1 MKQRQDKRLALLGGA
16 ALGAVLS
23 ASAWAQ
29 SPAQIDVSRQGQT
42 ARVQI
47 SLPEMEGEGLSA
59 DAEVAAGAV
68 LVARLSEPIEADVS
82 AITAAAPD
90 YFAMARLDPDGRTLR
105 LALNRTLESRVSV
118 SHNIIA
124 IDVAPPGAAP
134 LADVVSPY
142 ELAQIERARQAR
154 AQAAAAAAAAAAP
167 PPALP
172 VDMRIGE
179 AAEYSRIV
187 FQWPEAVTYSL
198 EQADGRA
205 VLTFSRAAELNLAPL
220 TAAPPRFIDAVTER
234 RADSLSLAFLLG
246 PGAEARVWS
255 DEPGRVVFDVSM
267 GAAGGAESVLAA
279 LSDYADQ
286 IEAQTLSAAESAD
299 PTDGGAEAA
308 LLSATEPD
316 APVLTRPDA
325 EASPDPVPEDG
336 IVRVEARRNGTDVVL
351 NIPWASLPGAAVFR
365 RGQAIWVVFDASAE
379 LDVGEMAALGGRHIR
394 THQVLRGAD
403 YTALRIE
410 APSSTQTD
418 VRPVGSSWVLTFGE
432 TVDQPPAPI
441 RVTRETG
448 VNRPARLRFNFNGAR
463 SVRTVTDPVVG
474 DDLLVLTSDGEKYG
488 VISPRQYVEAV
499 MLPSTQ
505 GVALQPLADDLTF
518 SVRAGG
524 ADLSRPGGLALTR
537 AASPGLSGSLDR
549 PVTPG
554 FLDLAAYRGE
564 DDYRDAM
571 VVLQRR
577 ASELDPTAILN
588 LARFKLGWQLAPE
601 GLGLVELAVEEN
613 PSLDASPEVAAL
625 RGVASY
631 MIGRYEDAER
641 YLSHPVLLN
650 DPAAQPWRG
659 AVSAQLGDWPQARR
673 RFEQGR
679 EAIYFFDP
687 VWRARLS
694 ALHAMAVLKTNDL
707 GAVEPLLNV
716 VAAEDFDLEART
728 EAAMVE
734 AGLAAASGDIDQA
747 IALYDELSRSDWR
760 PARARALLEKVRLE
774 FANDRVAPDEAVET
788 LESLRF
794 RWRGDDVEVEAS
806 TMLGEVYADAGRF
819 PEALNTMSNALSRFS
834 NTPEAR
840 RLSVRLETL
849 FRDIFLN
856 GQGDRM
862 DPMEALALWYEH
874 QDLTPPG
881 PDGLRMARRI
891 AARLVEVDLL
901 EPASELL
908 AHQVFERR
916 ITMTSLA
923 RAQVAADLARV
934 YLIDNRPAD
943 ALRALDSTRIA
954 GLPNDLV
961 DERRV
966 LQARALA
973 ALGRTEHALELIAY
987 DQGPEADRLR
997 ADIAWEG
1004 RNWSEAGRLME
1015 ALLGDRWRSDR
1026 ALTSAEAHDVLR
1038 ALIAYALVPDEAGMD
1053 RLVAR
1058 YGRQMGET
1066 EHAAAFSTVANRSVA
1081 PGDSRLS
1088 SLVGQIANVQRS
1100 DALMAGFGRYDEPS
1114 GPES

>member
-1 MKQRQDKRLALLGGA
+1 MKRRQDKRLALFASA

-23 ASAWAQ
+23 ASALAQ

-42 ARVQI
+42 TRVQI
-47 SLPEMEGEGLSA
+47 SLPEMDGEGLSA

-82 AITAAAPD
+82 TIIDAAPE

-134 LADVVSPY
+134 LPDVVSPY

-154 AQAAAAAAAAAAP
+154 ARAAADAAAAAAP

-205 VLTFSRAAELNLAPL
+205 VLTFSRAAELNLSPL

-234 RADSLSLAFLLG
+234 PVDSLSLAFLLG

-267 GAAGGAESVLAA
+267 GAAGGADTVLAA
-279 LSDYADQ
+279 LSEYADQ
-286 IEAQTLSAAESAD
+286 LEARTTDQDAPAEEGAQNESVNAAE
-299 PTDGGAEAA
+299 
-308 LLSATEPD
+308 LD

-325 EASPDPVPEDG
+325 AARPDPVPEDG
-336 IVRVEARRNGTDVVL
+336 IVQVEARRNGTDVVL
-351 NIPWASLPGAAVFR
+351 NFPWASLPGAAVFR

-379 LDVGEMAALGGRHIR
+379 LDVGEMATLAGRHIR
-394 THQVLRGAD
+394 NHQVLRGAD

-410 APSSTQTD
+410 APNSTQTD
-418 VRPVGSSWVLTFGE
+418 VRPVGTSWVLTFSE

-463 SVRTVTDPVVG
+463 SVRSVTDPVVG
-474 DDLLVLTSDGEKYG
+474 DSLLVLTSDGEKYG

-505 GVALQPLADDLTF
+505 GVALQPLADDLIFT
-518 SVRAGG
+518 VRAGG

-537 AASPGLSGSLDR
+537 AATPGLSGSLDR

-564 DDYRDAM
+564 GDYRDSM

-577 ASELDPTAILN
+577 ASELDPAAILN

-601 GLGLVELAVEEN
+601 ALGLVELAVEEN
-613 PSLDASPEVAAL
+613 PSLDASPEIAAL

-631 MIGRYEDAER
+631 MIGRYDDADR
-641 YLSHPVLLN
+641 YLSHPVLVN
-650 DPAAQPWRG
+650 DPAAQSWRG

-694 ALHAMAVLKTNDL
+694 ALHAMSVLKTNDL

-716 VAAEDFDLEART
+716 VEAEDYDLEART
-728 EAAMVE
+728 EAAMVQ
-734 AGLAAASGDIDQA
+734 AGLAAASGDVDQA
-747 IALYDELSRSDWR
+747 VALYDRLSRSDWR

-774 FANDRVAPDEAVET
+774 FANDRVAPDAAVET

-819 PEALNTMSNALSRFS
+819 PEALNTMSSALSRFS

-856 GQGDRM
+856 GLGDRM

-891 AARLVEVDLL
+891 AARLVDVDLL

-934 YLIDNRPAD
+934 YLIDNRASD

-954 GLPNDLV
+954 GLPSELV

-973 ALGRTEHALELIAY
+973 ALGRTEHALELVAF

-1026 ALTSAEAHDVLR
+1026 ALSSAEAHDVLR

-1053 RLVAR
+1053 RVVAR
-1058 YGRQMGET
+1058 YGRAMGET

-1088 SLVGQIANVQRS
+1088 SLVGQIANVQRT
-1100 DALMAGFGRYDEPS
+1100 DALMAGFGRYDEPA

>member
-1 MKQRQDKRLALLGGA
+1 LKRRQDKRLALFASA
-16 ALGAVLS
+16 ALGVVLS
-23 ASAWAQ
+23 ASALAQ

-42 ARVQI
+42 TRVQI
-47 SLPEMEGEGLSA
+47 SLPEMDGDGLSA

-82 AITAAAPD
+82 EITAAAPD
-90 YFAMARLDPDGRTLR
+90 YIAMARLDPDGRTLR
-105 LALNRTLESRVSV
+105 LALNQTLESRVSV

-124 IDVAPPGAAP
+124 IDIAPPGAAP

-154 AQAAAAAAAAAAP
+154 AQAAADAAAAAAP

-234 RADSLSLAFLLG
+234 PADSLSLSFLLAS
-246 PGAEARVWS
+246 GAEARVWS
-255 DEPGRVVFDVSM
+255 DEPGRVVFDVSL
-267 GAAGGAESVLAA
+267 GAAGGAEAVLAA
-279 LSDYADQ
+279 LSEYADQ
-286 IEAQTLSAAESAD
+286 LEAQAPTASESVEPA
-299 PTDGGAEAA
+299 GGGDEA
-308 LLSATEPD
+308 LDTPD
-316 APVLTRPDA
+316 FETPNLTRPDA
-325 EASPDPVPEDG
+325 EARPDPVPEDG

-379 LDVGEMAALGGRHIR
+379 LDVGEMATLAGRHIR
-394 THQVLRGAD
+394 NHEVLRGAD
-403 YTALRIE
+403 YTAMRIE
-410 APSSTQTD
+410 APNSTQTD
-418 VRPVGSSWVLTFGE
+418 VRPVGTSWVLTFSE

-474 DDLLVLTSDGEKYG
+474 DSILVLTSDGEKYG

-505 GVALQPLADDLTF
+505 GVALQPLADDLIFT
-518 SVRAGG
+518 VRAGG

-537 AASPGLSGSLDR
+537 AATPGLSGSLDR

-564 DDYRDAM
+564 GDYRDSM

-577 ASELDPTAILN
+577 ASELDPAAILN
-588 LARFKLGWQLAPE
+588 LARFKLGWQLAAE
-601 GLGLVELAVEEN
+601 ALGLIELAVEEN
-613 PSLDASPEVAAL
+613 PSLDASPEIAAL

-631 MIGRYEDAER
+631 MMGRYEDADR

-650 DPAAQPWRG
+650 DPAAQSWRG

-716 VAAEDFDLEART
+716 VAAEDYDLEART
-728 EAAMVE
+728 EAAMVQ
-734 AGLAAASGDIDQA
+734 AGLAAASGDVDQA
-747 IALYDELSRSDWR
+747 IALYDALSRSDWR

-774 FANDRVAPDEAVET
+774 FANERVAPDEAVET

-819 PEALNTMSNALSRFS
+819 PEALNTMSSALSRFS

-916 ITMTSLA
+916 VTMTSLA

-934 YLIDNRPAD
+934 YLIDNRASD

-973 ALGRTEHALELIAY
+973 ALGRTEHALELVAY

-1026 ALTSAEAHDVLR
+1026 ALSSAEAHDVLR

-1053 RLVAR
+1053 RVVAR
-1058 YGRQMGET
+1058 YGRAMGET

-1088 SLVGQIANVQRS
+1088 SLVGQIANVQRT
-1100 DALMAGFGRYDEPS
+1100 DALMAGFGRYDEVS

>member
-1 MKQRQDKRLALLGGA
+1 MKRRQDKRLALFASA

-23 ASAWAQ
+23 ASALAQ

-42 ARVQI
+42 TRVQI
-47 SLPEMEGEGLSA
+47 SLPEMDGEGLSA

-90 YFAMARLDPDGRTLR
+90 YIAMARLDPDGRTLR

-124 IDVAPPGAAP
+124 IDIAPPGAAP
-134 LADVVSPY
+134 LEDVVSPY

-154 AQAAAAAAAAAAP
+154 AQAAADAAAAAAP

-234 RADSLSLAFLLG
+234 QADSLSLSFLLAS
-246 PGAEARVWS
+246 GAEARVWS
-255 DEPGRVVFDVSM
+255 DEPGRVVFDVSL
-267 GAAGGAESVLAA
+267 GAAGGAEAVLAA

-286 IEAQTLSAAESAD
+286 LEAQSPPASESVEPVAGD
-299 PTDGGAEAA
+299 DEA
-308 LLSATEPD
+308 LDTPD
-316 APVLTRPDA
+316 FETPNLTRPDVA
-325 EASPDPVPEDG
+325 ARPDPVPEGG
-336 IVRVEARRNGTDVVL
+336 IVQVEARRNGTDVVL
-351 NIPWASLPGAAVFR
+351 NFPWASLPGAAVFR

-379 LDVGEMAALGGRHIR
+379 LDVGEMATLAGRHIR
-394 THQVLRGAD
+394 THEVLRGAD

-410 APSSTQTD
+410 APNSTQTD
-418 VRPVGSSWVLTFGE
+418 VRPVGTSWVLTFSE

-463 SVRTVTDPVVG
+463 SVRSVTDPVVG
-474 DDLLVLTSDGEKYG
+474 DSILVLTSDGEKYG

-505 GVALQPLADDLTF
+505 GVALQPLADDLIFT
-518 SVRAGG
+518 VRAGG

-537 AASPGLSGSLDR
+537 AATPGLSGSLDR

-564 DDYRDAM
+564 GDYRDSM
-571 VVLQRR
+571 VILQRR

-588 LARFKLGWQLAPE
+588 LARFKLGWQLAAE
-601 GLGLVELAVEEN
+601 ALGLVELAVEEN
-613 PSLDASPEVAAL
+613 PSLDASPEIAAL

-631 MIGRYEDAER
+631 MMGRYDDADR

-650 DPAAQPWRG
+650 DPAAQSWRG

-694 ALHAMAVLKTNDL
+694 ALHAMSVLKTNDL

-716 VAAEDFDLEART
+716 VEAEDYDLEART
-728 EAAMVE
+728 EAAMVQ
-734 AGLAAASGDIDQA
+734 AGLAAASGDVEQA
-747 IALYDELSRSDWR
+747 IALYDALSRSDWR
-760 PARARALLEKVRLE
+760 PAQASALLEKVRLE
-774 FANDRVAPDEAVET
+774 FTNDLVAPDAAVET

-819 PEALNTMSNALSRFS
+819 PEALNTMSSALSRFS

-856 GQGDRM
+856 GLGDRM

-891 AARLVEVDLL
+891 AARLVDVDLL

-916 ITMTSLA
+916 VTMTSLA

-934 YLIDNRPAD
+934 YLIDNRASD

-954 GLPNDLV
+954 GLPTELV

-973 ALGRTEHALELIAY
+973 ALGRTEHALELVAY

-1026 ALTSAEAHDVLR
+1026 ALSSAEAHDVLR
-1038 ALIAYALVPDEAGMD
+1038 ALIAYALVSDEAGMD
-1053 RLVAR
+1053 RVVAR
-1058 YGRQMGET
+1058 YGRAMGET

-1100 DALMAGFGRYDEPS
+1100 DALMAGFGRYDETA